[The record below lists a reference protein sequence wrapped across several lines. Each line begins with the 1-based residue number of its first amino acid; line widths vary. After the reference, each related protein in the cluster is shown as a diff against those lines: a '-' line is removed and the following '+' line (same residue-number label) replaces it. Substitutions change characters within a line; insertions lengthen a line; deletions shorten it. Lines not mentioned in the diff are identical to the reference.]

1 MPLFYPFTEIVVQMV
16 QMVQQFLEPLR
27 LKGLR
32 LRIAAP
38 TIFFIGAWKKLV
50 VQ

>member
-1 MPLFYPFTEIVVQMV
+1 MCFLV

-50 VQ
+50 VQQKLRIEPNIL